1 MILIKNAKIH
11 TMTGQNLEPGDILID
26 GDKIQQ
32 VGPEIDAPNAQVIDA
47 TGLTAM
53 PGIIDAH
60 CHIGMWEDGMGEE
73 GADGNECVDPISPEL
88 RAIDGINPF
97 DRCFEEAREN
107 GITTVVTG
115 PGSANVIGGQ
125 FVALNTVG
133 DTIEDMIIKEPL
145 ALKIA
150 FGENPKGVY
159 SEQKKSPSTR
169 MATAAMLRQ
178 ALIDAQEYEKAILRA
193 QEKEDEN
200 PPERDL
206 QKEILVKALH
216 REILVKAHAHRA
228 DDILTAIRIGKE
240 FNLDLSIEHC
250 TEGHLIAQQLKKEK
264 VKIIL
269 GPLITERCKIEL
281 KNLTFEAPRK
291 LYEQGIEF
299 AIMTDHPVIPTQY
312 LPVCAAICVRYGLPE
327 EEALKAITLNAAKAV
342 GLEDRLGS
350 IQPGKQ
356 ADIVLWAGDPLDA
369 RTKVEQ
375 VWIRGQQVK

>member
-11 TMTGQNLEPGDILID
+11 TMTGQNLERGDILID

-32 VGPEIDAPNAQVIDA
+32 VAPEIDAPNAQVIDA

-60 CHIGMWEDGMGEE
+60 CHVGMWEDGMGEE

-250 TEGHLIAQQLKKEK
+250 TEGHLIAQQLKKEN

>member
-88 RAIDGINPF
+88 RAIEGINPF

>member
-11 TMTGQNLEPGDILID
+11 TMTGQNLERGDILID

-32 VGPEIDAPNAQVIDA
+32 VAPEIDAPNAQVIDA

-60 CHIGMWEDGMGEE
+60 CHVGMWEDGMGEE

-193 QEKEDEN
+193 QQKEDEN

-250 TEGHLIAQQLKKEK
+250 TEGHLIAQQLKKEN

>member
-11 TMTGQNLEPGDILID
+11 TMTGQNLERGDILID

-32 VGPEIDAPNAQVIDA
+32 VAPEIDAPNAQVIDA

-60 CHIGMWEDGMGEE
+60 CHVGMWEDGMGEE

-125 FVALNTVG
+125 FVALNTGG

-193 QEKEDEN
+193 QQKEDEN

-250 TEGHLIAQQLKKEK
+250 TEGHLIAQQLKKEN